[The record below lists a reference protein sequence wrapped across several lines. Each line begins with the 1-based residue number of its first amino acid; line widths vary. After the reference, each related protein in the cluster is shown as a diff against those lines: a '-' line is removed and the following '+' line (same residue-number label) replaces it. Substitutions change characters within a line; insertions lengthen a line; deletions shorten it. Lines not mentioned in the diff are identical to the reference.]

1 MSECTK
7 VKFASEKLALEHI
20 ERINKKKG
28 DKVFLAQHTYLCE
41 VCATW
46 HLTKLTQET
55 EHNVTE
61 LRKELSETKILIK
74 ELNNNHKKKYFFL
87 QQEINRLRA
96 ENQMLKNAL
105 KGVEAVTK

>member
-55 EHNVTE
+55 EHRVTE
-61 LRKELSETKILIK
+61 LSQKLSETKVLIK
-74 ELNNNHKKKYFFL
+74 ELNNKHEKKAFFL
-87 QQEINRLRA
+87 KQEINRLRA
-96 ENQMLKNAL
+96 ENQMLKNTL
-105 KGVEAVTK
+105 KEAEAVTK

>member
-28 DKVFLAQHTYLCE
+28 DKVFLAQYTYLCE

-55 EHNVTE
+55 EHRVT
-61 LRKELSETKILIK
+61 
-74 ELNNNHKKKYFFL
+74 
-87 QQEINRLRA
+87 
-96 ENQMLKNAL
+96 
-105 KGVEAVTK
+105 

>member
-1 MSECTK
+1 MNECTK

-28 DKVFLAQHTYLCE
+28 DKAFLAQNTYLCE
-41 VCATW
+41 ICATW

-55 EHNVTE
+55 EHRVTE
-61 LRKELSETKILIK
+61 LNQKLSETKVLIK
-74 ELNNNHKKKYFFL
+74 ELNNKHEKKAFFL
-87 QQEINRLRA
+87 KQEINRLRA

-105 KGVEAVTK
+105 KEAEAVTK